1 MSTGLWIVIELI
13 TNAIESYIMLDFVIQ
28 YLGYKTK
35 EKKWKYF
42 KWLFWGM
49 LFVEITFFTLPS
61 KVEFFSVLAS
71 MTICFI
77 FSLLCLQ
84 GEKWQKCFTSVFTV
98 ILDAA
103 TSVIAGG
110 FCSIIFDS
118 SWYTSTTER
127 NVRRIFLLIL
137 SKVLYFYLSRLS
149 VRFKFRT
156 NTTVSWWVMLI
167 INPLIS
173 VLLLYCVVLISHYSL
188 QENLIYILI
197 SAFSILILNIVT
209 YWIFIRSQ
217 KDNQKQIEYKISLEK
232 EQTKKQFA
240 EELKASNQQL
250 HALRHD
256 LKSYHTS
263 LLSLLR
269 NNHPE
274 GAIKL
279 LEENLDYI
287 DQTRRFVFTDN
298 ILVDGVINNKMA
310 LLQDER
316 IKTTFSVSSL
326 KTIAESS
333 LNEMDLCLILDNL
346 LENILDYYKS
356 NPKTDKKEVYFELF
370 ENSRSIR
377 IIVKNSISGSV
388 LKSNEK
394 LFTTKKDKNLHGF
407 GIPKVKKL
415 VKKYNGIINI
425 FEENGFFCVDLILYF
440 KLK

>member
-13 TNAIESYIMLDFVIQ
+13 TNAIESYIMLDFIVQ
-28 YLGYKTK
+28 YLGFKTE

-42 KWLFWGM
+42 QWICWGILFA
-49 LFVEITFFTLPS
+49 EITFFTLPS
-61 KVEFFSVLAS
+61 KVEFFSVLVS

-84 GEKWQKCFTSVFTV
+84 GKTLQIVYTVFLSI
-98 ILDAA
+98 ILDVLTA
-103 TSVIAGG
+103 VISGG
-110 FCSIIFDS
+110 ICGLLFDS
-118 SWYTSTTER
+118 SWYQVYLGRDVS
-127 NVRRIFLLIL
+127 RIILLVF
-137 SKVLYFYLSRLS
+137 SKVLYFYLSRLIL
-149 VRFKFRT
+149 RFKFRSDT
-156 NTTVSWWVMLI
+156 SVAWWIMLSL
-167 INPLIS
+167 NPLVSAI
-173 VLLLYCVVLISHYSL
+173 LLFCIVMIAHDTL
-188 QENLIYILI
+188 QKYLIYILI
-197 SAFSILILNIVT
+197 AAFSILILNIVT

-263 LLSLLR
+263 LLSPLR

>member
-71 MTICFI
+71 IAICFI

-84 GEKWQKCFTSVFTV
+84 GEKWQKCFTSMFTV
-98 ILDAA
+98 ILDSA
-103 TSVIAGG
+103 TAVIAGG

-167 INPLIS
+167 INP
-173 VLLLYCVVLISHYSL
+173 
-188 QENLIYILI
+188 LI